1 LGCALTPENVP
12 IAKGLTMRPVHDL
25 DLSRTLL
32 VATVIGR
39 RMSPASDAFL
49 KAARARAWPLLEPP
63 PTAGRDA

>member
-1 LGCALTPENVP
+1 
-12 IAKGLTMRPVHDL
+12 MRPVHDL

-49 KAARARAWPLLEPP
+49 KAARARAWPLSEPP